1 MSFNYR
7 VGKCKV
13 SYKDSTALNEQTE
26 IVYGIVEC
34 YYDKNGDIEFTS
46 EEFQE
51 PYGETLDELIS
62 DFNLMSKAYEEP
74 ILDLDE
80 LWKDLESN
88 KDLESKN
95 YK

>member
-1 MSFNYR
+1 MSWNYR
-7 VGKCKV
+7 IGKRKV
-13 SYKDSTALNEQTE
+13 PYKDSTALSEQTE

-46 EEFQE
+46 EEFQK

-62 DFNLMSKAYEEP
+62 DFNLMSKAYELP

-80 LWKDLESN
+80 LWR
-88 KDLESKN
+88 DLESKT
-95 YK
+95 

>member
-1 MSFNYR
+1 MSWNYR
-7 VGKCKV
+7 VGKRKV
-13 SYKDSTALNEQTE
+13 PYKNSLTLREQTE
-26 IVYGIVEC
+26 IIYGIVEC
-34 YYDKNGDIEFTS
+34 YYDKIGDIEFTS

-62 DFNLMSKAYEEP
+62 DFNLMSKAYESP
-74 ILDLDE
+74 VLDLDE

-95 YK
+95 SK